1 MKIIMI
7 EDDPEMAELICEFLA
22 RHDITVENYE
32 TPHLGLSALSFKPY
46 DLLILDL
53 SLPDMDG
60 LEVCRLVREKSDIP
74 IIISSARSDMSD
86 KSACFYMGADDY
98 LPKPYDSQE
107 LLLRIHSVLRR
118 YNKATVIEEPN
129 SIFTVDID
137 RHEIK
142 KEGESIYLTNAEF
155 EILAYFI
162 KKKGFVVSRE
172 ELLTNVESINYES
185 SLKSIDVMIGRI
197 RGKIENNPK
206 QPQHLISIR
215 GLGYKLI
222 NE

>member
-1 MKIIMI
+1 MKIAMI
-7 EDDPEMAELICEFLA
+7 EDDTEMAELICEFLA
-22 RHDITVENYE
+22 KYNITVDNYE
-32 TPHLGLSALSFKPY
+32 TPHLGLSAVP
-46 DLLILDL
+46 
-53 SLPDMDG
+53 
-60 LEVCRLVREKSDIP
+60 
-74 IIISSARSDMSD
+74 
-86 KSACFYMGADDY
+86 
-98 LPKPYDSQE
+98 
-107 LLLRIHSVLRR
+107 
-118 YNKATVIEEPN
+118 EEHTP
-129 SIFTVDID
+129 IFTVDID

-142 KEGESIYLTNAEF
+142 KNDESIYLTNAEF

-197 RGKIENNPK
+197 RTKIETIPK
-206 QPQHLISIR
+206 QPEHLISIR